1 MIAIRLT
8 LLCAFCLACV
18 HLLIAQKDPAWDN
31 TAETAWTTTFQE
43 VEIPSS
49 VDGTLQKAYFFKST
63 QNRPRPLVV
72 SLHTWSGDYRQNDP
86 LTKEIL
92 ARDWNYIH
100 PDFRGANNKPESM
113 GSSLVLSD
121 IKDAIEYAVKNGNV
135 DTTEVHI
142 IGVSGGGYATL
153 CAYMQLDYPVKSFSA
168 WAPISDIEAWYWE
181 SIGRRQKYAD
191 DIVVALGGTFD
202 STEARRRSPI
212 FQDFPK
218 QKRQN
223 ASLYIY
229 EGIHDGYTGSVP
241 ITHSLNMYNRL
252 VADLK
257 YQLTDLDSIAQLAR
271 LDRDLVSN
279 SEIIDLLTKRTL
291 PVSAQAE
298 KALFG
303 RQVYLEKRAGNIH
316 LAIFEG
322 GHEQLPQALSYIPVN
337 DREHTPYHMLT
348 IGDSN
353 GQIEGGWVYQLQNCL
368 PNARIVNI
376 SQSGRTI
383 GFDNGGREAL
393 NALKNID
400 NYLAEGY
407 SKSNHTAYDFII
419 ICLGT
424 NDTKYEFRDRQQEVL
439 ENFSA
444 LLNKIRKHQIA
455 TKKTR
460 LLCVSP
466 PPIREKDIEN
476 KYVGGNERL
485 AKLVPQLKI
494 KATALGFE
502 FVDVYHPLL
511 GVSDYYAK
519 DGVHMAAE
527 GQAILANRIVS
538 ALKRYHFK

>member
-1 MIAIRLT
+1 MISTRLA
-8 LLCAFCLACV
+8 LCAFFFSCV
-18 HLLIAQKDPAWDN
+18 NTLIAQKDPAWDN
-31 TAETAWTTTFQE
+31 TTKTTWATAFQQ
-43 VEIPSS
+43 VEIPSTA
-49 VDGTLQKAYFFKST
+49 DATLQRAYFFKST
-63 QNRPRPLVV
+63 QKRPQPLVV
-72 SLHTWSGDYRQNDP
+72 SLHTWSGDYQQYDP

-113 GSSLVLSD
+113 GSSWVISD
-121 IKDAIEYAVKNGNV
+121 IKDAIEYAIKNGNV

-153 CAYMQLDYPVKSFSA
+153 CAYMQLDYPVRSFSA

-181 SIGRRQKYAD
+181 SVGRRQKYAD
-191 DIVVALGGTFD
+191 NIVAALGGAFNK
-202 STEARRRSPI
+202 TEARKRSPI
-212 FQDFPK
+212 FQDFPVEN
-218 QKRQN
+218 RRN
-223 ASLYIY
+223 AALYIY

-241 ITHSLNMYNRL
+241 ITHSLKMYNRL
-252 VADLK
+252 IAELK
-257 YQLTDLDSIAQLAR
+257 YKVTDLDSIGQLAR
-271 LDRDLVSN
+271 SDNDLVSDN
-279 SEIIDLLTKRTL
+279 EIIDLLTKRTL
-291 PVSAQAE
+291 PVSMQPQ
-298 KALFG
+298 KDLFG
-303 RQVYLEKRAGNIH
+303 RQVYLEKNVDNIH

-322 GHEQLPQALSYIPVN
+322 GHEQLPQALSYIPVSN
-337 DREHTPYHMLT
+337 AAHTPYHILT

-353 GQIEGGWVYQLQNCL
+353 GQLEGGWVDQLQKRL
-368 PNARIVNI
+368 PDAKIVNI

-383 GFDNGGREAL
+383 GFDNGGKEEL

-400 NYLAEGY
+400 NYLAEGR
-407 SKSNHTAYDFII
+407 KSDQIAYDFII
-419 ICLGT
+419 VCLGT

-439 ENFSA
+439 ENFST
-444 LLNKIRKHQIA
+444 LLNKIRKHRIV

-485 AKLVPQLKI
+485 AKLVPQLKA
-494 KATALGFE
+494 KAIALGFE

-519 DGVHMAAE
+519 DGVHMAAA
-527 GQAILANRIVS
+527 GQAIVANSIVS
-538 ALKRYHFK
+538 TLERQ